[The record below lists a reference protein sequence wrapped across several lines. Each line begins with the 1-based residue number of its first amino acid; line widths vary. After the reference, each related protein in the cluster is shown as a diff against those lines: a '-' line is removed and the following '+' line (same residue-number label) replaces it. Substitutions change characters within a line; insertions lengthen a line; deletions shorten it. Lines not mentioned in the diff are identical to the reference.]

1 MGKIKKTWTTT
12 TKKKHSAALTRK
24 LILFGVLKACTHT
37 SLAFSY
43 LVTSHELCG
52 VVTRNSRREFPNKQA
67 RRTASFTMGISGSE
81 KRINKEGWNSKLSR
95 KWSIFWTKI
104 TKILKKMIF
113 RHVKIN
119 IWKFWKFQIFFDFFQ
134 FWPVLGHFKT

>member
-1 MGKIKKTWTTT
+1 MFSHFFNHLKKKPVGKIKKTTKTWTTM

-52 VVTRNSRREFPNKQA
+52 VVTRNSRREFPNKQELL
-67 RRTASFTMGISGSE
+67 RRAAT
-81 KRINKEGWNSKLSR
+81 
-95 KWSIFWTKI
+95 
-104 TKILKKMIF
+104 
-113 RHVKIN
+113 
-119 IWKFWKFQIFFDFFQ
+119 
-134 FWPVLGHFKT
+134 